1 MNRLQRQV
9 VKRTTN
15 ALLRVSAALARR
27 PALHRMADA
36 WHQGLAASMARSRG
50 IQPASSLEALGT
62 AWQRG
67 FGSPKQIPIT
77 QVTDDTVYAEIH
89 TVCPLRGSGD
99 LRACHRMM
107 EYDRALLKHAG
118 GQFVVLDSAAAPGR
132 HKCTVAM
139 RLAGAD
145 LSDLTPAYTPI
156 S

>member
-9 VKRTTN
+9 VKHGTN
-15 ALLRVSAALARR
+15 AVLQVSAALARR
-27 PALHRMADA
+27 PALHRLADA
-36 WHQGLAASMARSRG
+36 WHHGLAASMVRSKR
-50 IQPASSLEALGT
+50 IKPAKSLEELGA

-77 QVTDDTVYAEIH
+77 SMSKDTVYAEIH